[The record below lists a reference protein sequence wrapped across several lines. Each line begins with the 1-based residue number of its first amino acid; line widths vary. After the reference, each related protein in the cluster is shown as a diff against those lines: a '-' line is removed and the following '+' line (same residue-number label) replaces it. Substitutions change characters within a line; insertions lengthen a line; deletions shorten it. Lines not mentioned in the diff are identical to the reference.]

1 MGGAWVDRKQ
11 PYVWREVERY
21 GLGVVADP
29 APTLAFLPTST
40 GFGEFSP
47 ADAFAGQAG
56 LVTPLFDGS
65 RSSFERPS
73 QPYHGEDL
81 VREIDRLSL
90 RDKLDQVHYSAD
102 DELFISN
109 ALGGLTGSAAA
120 VT

>member
-1 MGGAWVDRKQ
+1 MAGGRAVRARGGRGPGADA
-11 PYVWREVERY
+11 
-21 GLGVVADP
+21 GVPADVP
-29 APTLAFLPTST
+29 

-47 ADAFAGQAG
+47 ADAFARQAE
-56 LVTPLFDGS
+56 LITPLFDGS

-73 QPYHGEDL
+73 EPYHREDL